1 MPNVAHASL
10 SGADLHEPKG
20 IASASS
26 GMVYVANGASSGSW
40 RYIPHSF
47 CYYANI
53 GTGTTYTAP
62 TSYTL
67 VSPTTTGDTNQTNFT
82 HNSAGR
88 LTYTGSTTID
98 VTITC
103 TLTAK
108 HSAAATDCFF
118 QLYKSGS
125 GIAGAEVVEEMNSS
139 NYSGLTIVTHTSLA
153 TNQYV
158 ELYCKSASGNIII
171 HAMNMSVIGHI

>member
-1 MPNVAHASL
+1 MPNVSHSSLTASN
-10 SGADLHEPKG
+10 LHEPKG
-20 IASASS
+20 AASASS
-26 GMVYVANGASSGSW
+26 GQVYIADGAGSGSW
-40 RYIPHSF
+40 RYLPHSF

-67 VSPTTTGDTNQTNFT
+67 VNPTTTGDTNQTNFT

-88 LTYTGSTTID
+88 LTYTGTTTID

-108 HSAAATDCFF
+108 HSASATDCFF

-125 GIAGAEVVEEMNSS
+125 GIAGAEVVEEVNSS
-139 NYSGLTIVTHTSLA
+139 NYSGLTIVSHTSMA
-153 TNQYV
+153 TNQYI
-158 ELYCKSASGNIII
+158 ELYCKTASGNIVI
-171 HAMNMSVIGHI
+171 HAFNISVMGHP

>member
-47 CYYANI
+47 CYYSNI

-67 VSPTTTGDTNQTNFT
+67 VNPTTIADTDPRGFT

-88 LTYTGSTTID
+88 LTYTGSNTID

-108 HSAAATDCFF
+108 HSASATDCFF

-125 GIAGAEVVEEMNSS
+125 GIVGAEVVEEVNSS
-139 NYSGLTIVTHTSLA
+139 NYSGLTIVSHTSLT

-158 ELYCKSASGNIII
+158 ELYCKAASGNIII
-171 HAMNMSVIGHI
+171 HAVNLSVIGHI

>member
-20 IASASS
+20 IASASA
-26 GMVYVANGASSGSW
+26 GMIYVGNGASSGAW
-40 RYIPHSF
+40 RYIPHAF
-47 CYYANI
+47 CYYTNI

-67 VSPTTTGDTNQTNFT
+67 VAPTTIGDATLRGFT

-88 LTYTGSTTID
+88 LTYTGTDTID

-103 TLTAK
+103 TLTVK
-108 HSAAATDCFF
+108 HSGAAQDCFF
-118 QLYKSGS
+118 QLYRSGS
-125 GIAGAEVVEEMNSS
+125 GVVGAEVVERVDSS
-139 NYSGLTIVTHTSLA
+139 NYSGLTIVSHTSLT
-153 TNQYV
+153 TNQYI
-158 ELYCKSASGNIII
+158 ELYCKTASGNIIV
-171 HAMNMSVIGHI
+171 HAMNVAVNGHI

>member
-26 GMVYVANGASSGSW
+26 GMVYVADGASSGSW

-67 VSPTTTGDTNQTNFT
+67 VNPTTIGDANQTNFT

-108 HSAAATDCFF
+108 HSASATDCFF

-125 GIAGAEVVEEMNSS
+125 GIAGAEVVEEVNSS
-139 NYSGLTIVTHTSLA
+139 NYSGLTIVSHTSLA

-158 ELYCKSASGNIII
+158 ELYCKTASGNIVV
-171 HAMNMSVIGHI
+171 HAMNLSVLGHI